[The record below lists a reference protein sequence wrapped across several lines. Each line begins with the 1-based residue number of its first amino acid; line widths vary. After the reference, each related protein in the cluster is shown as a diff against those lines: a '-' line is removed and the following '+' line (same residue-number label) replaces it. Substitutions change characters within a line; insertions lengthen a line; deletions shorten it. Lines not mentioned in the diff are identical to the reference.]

1 MSATKAPISGPPDV
15 QHHPLVVRITHWA
28 TALAVLI
35 MIGSGWRIYDQEPI
49 LGLIHFPLWA
59 TLGGE
64 PSHSQAINNDT
75 GYANAVLWHFAFAWL
90 LAASFGIYF
99 FYGLISRRF
108 WHQWLPVAPAEV
120 IEDAAKAVTFRL
132 HHRLGHYNAVQ
143 KLLYILVVLGLL
155 TMVASGLAIWKPVQ
169 LWWLTILFGGFQGA
183 RVVHVLAMSGIALF
197 VLVHVLLALIVP
209 KTIQAMV
216 TGYASEPTPQEARH
230 EDA

>member
-1 MSATKAPISGPPDV
+1 MSGPSELADCPPRDV
-15 QHHPLVVRITHWA
+15 QHHPAIVRITHWA

-49 LGLIHFPLWA
+49 FGFIHFPIWA

-64 PSHSQAINNDT
+64 PSHARAIANDG

-90 LAASFGIYF
+90 LVGSFGVYF
-99 FYGLISRRF
+99 VYGLVSRRF
-108 WHQWLPVAPAEV
+108 WRQWLPVTATAV
-120 IEDAAKAVTFRL
+120 AEDAAKAVTLRL

-169 LWWLTILFGGFQGA
+169 LWWLTFLFGGFQGA
-183 RVVHVLAMSGIALF
+183 RLVHFLAMSGIALF
-197 VLVHVLLALIVP
+197 VLVHVVLAVLVP
-209 KTIQAMV
+209 KTIQAIV
-216 TGYASEPTPQEARH
+216 TGYASEPTREKSVP
-230 EDA
+230 